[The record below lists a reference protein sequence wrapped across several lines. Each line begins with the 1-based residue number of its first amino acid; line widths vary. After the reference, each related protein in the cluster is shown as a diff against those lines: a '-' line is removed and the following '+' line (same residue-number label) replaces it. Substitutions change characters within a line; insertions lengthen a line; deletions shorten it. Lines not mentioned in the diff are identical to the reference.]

1 MDTFYLVVLGFLA
14 LLAVI
19 DLFVGVSNDASNF
32 LNSAVG
38 CRIASFKVICAVAG
52 LGILL
57 GASFSGGMMEI
68 AKSGVFNPSMF
79 SFYDVMV
86 IYLSVM
92 ITDVMLLNL
101 FNAMGL
107 PTSTTV
113 SIVFELLGAAV
124 GVAINRLMV
133 HGGSLSELGAY
144 INNEKAIAMIA
155 AILASVVIAFV
166 TGSIV
171 QYLMRLLFSFKYE
184 KMFRRLG
191 GLYGGFALTMIF
203 YFLVVKGARGA
214 SFMTPEILAWLDQN
228 TWSLLAGIF
237 VIATTVMQVGMMLRG
252 LNIFRIVILAGTF
265 ALAFAFAGND
275 LVNFVGV
282 PIAAMDSCR
291 IFSDFATG
299 SNDRTFVMSAL
310 ADPIAPPT
318 VLLVLSGFI
327 MLLTIRFSKRARQVI
342 ETSLNLSASSN
353 GNREQFGAT
362 ASGRLIVRTTM
373 TMGHVV
379 NAFIPMPMK
388 KAIDRR
394 FEPAPVPV
402 GQEPLPFDYIRA
414 SVNLILT
421 AILISMATSLQLP
434 LSTTYVT
441 FMVGM
446 GSSFADRAW
455 DRESAV
461 YRVSGVLIVI
471 VGWFLTA
478 LTAFISASLVA
489 SLVLWGGKIVS
500 IVLILL
506 VIAVIV
512 KTNFFSGE
520 AKKRKAVSVAKL
532 SRNEVRQMLN
542 KAVEQNY
549 QTSVEIFQ
557 QVVQAFLADSERGLR
572 RANNRANEFLDE
584 VSESRSLYYQMA
596 RRSASHDDR
605 DVKFFYYRSLTN
617 MKEVCRVLARTASQA
632 QEHVANRHRIFTGML
647 AGNLVRLTEQLAE
660 TEESVRDFC
669 GGWGTPA
676 EVKEKSRRV
685 TELVEHFQGELLS
698 SVGEYNLSLRGCELY
713 MVFLQYAR
721 ELVNHYDMV
730 VLLQN
735 RLNEICQEDAAAS
748 GGAAK
753 AVGPQGARAVKPA
766 SGKA

>member
-1 MDTFYLVVLGFLA
+1 MDTFYLVILGFLG

-52 LGILL
+52 AGILL

-79 SFYDVMV
+79 SFHDVMV

-92 ITDVMLLNL
+92 VTDVMLLNL

-124 GVAINRLMV
+124 GVAINRLLSY
-133 HGGSLSELGAY
+133 GGSIVELGAY

-155 AILASVVIAFV
+155 AILASVVIAFIS
-166 TGSIV
+166 GSIV
-171 QYLMRLLFSFKYE
+171 QYLMRLVFSFKYE
-184 KMFRRLG
+184 RMFRHLG
-191 GLYGGFALTMIF
+191 GLYGGFALTVIF

-214 SFMTPEILAWLDQN
+214 SFMTPE
-228 TWSLLAGIF
+228 LLAMLDENTGLLLSCIF
-237 VIATTVMQVGMMLRG
+237 IGSTAFLQLGMILRG
-252 LNIFRIVILAGTF
+252 LNVFRIVILAGTF

-291 IFSDFATG
+291 IFSEVATAMNDKTFA
-299 SNDRTFVMSAL
+299 MSAL

-318 VLLVLSGFI
+318 ILLVLSGI
-327 MLLTIRFSKRARQVI
+327 VMLLTIRFSKRARQVI

-373 TMGHVV
+373 TMGSIV
-379 NAFIPMPMK
+379 NAFIPMPLK
-388 KAIDRR
+388 KAIDKR
-394 FEPAPVPV
+394 FEPVPTPV

-478 LTAFISASLVA
+478 LTAFVSASIVA
-489 SLVLWGGKIVS
+489 SLVLWGGKAMS
-500 IVLILL
+500 LILIAL
-506 VIAVIV
+506 VVAVIV
-512 KTNFFSGE
+512 KTNFFSSSG
-520 AKKRKAVSVAKL
+520 KKKAAVSVSRL
-532 SRNEVRQMLN
+532 SRNEVRALLS
-542 KAVEQNY
+542 KELEQNY
-549 QTSVEIFQ
+549 QTSVDIFH

-572 RANNRANEFLDE
+572 RANDRATEFLDE
-584 VSESRSLYYQMA
+584 VSASRALYYQMA
-596 RRSASHDDR
+596 RRSASHDDK

-617 MKEVCRVLARTASQA
+617 MKEVCRALARTASQA

-647 AGNLVRLTEQLAE
+647 AGNLVRLSEQLAE
-660 TEESVRDFC
+660 TEESVHDFC
-669 GGWGTPA
+669 GGWGSPD
-676 EVKEKSRRV
+676 EVREKSRRV
-685 TELVEHFQGELLS
+685 IELVEHFQGELLS
-698 SVGEYNLSLRGCELY
+698 SIDEYNLSLRGCELY

-735 RLNEICQEDAAAS
+735 RLNEICLAGKVEKLPAS
-748 GGAAK
+748 SSQAGL
-753 AVGPQGARAVKPA
+753 RAV
-766 SGKA
+766 SRKA